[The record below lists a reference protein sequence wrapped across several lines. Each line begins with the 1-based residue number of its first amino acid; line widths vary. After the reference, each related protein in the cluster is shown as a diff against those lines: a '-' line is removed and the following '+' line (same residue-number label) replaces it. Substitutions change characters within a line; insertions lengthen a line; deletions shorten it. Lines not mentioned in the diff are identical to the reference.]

1 MQEPIYFVSGFYF
14 PIRSLGAFLGGV
26 GSLIPLGLGL
36 DAMRQFVLPGAP
48 SFIPTGW
55 EVLILV
61 GQTLLY
67 GVLSQV
73 ALRYLEQRARH
84 DARLLLRSS

>member
-1 MQEPIYFVSGFYF
+1 
-14 PIRSLGAFLGGV
+14 
-26 GSLIPLGLGL
+26 
-36 DAMRQFVLPGAP
+36 MRQFLLPGTG

-55 EVLILV
+55 EVLALV

-67 GVLSQV
+67 GLLSQL

>member
-1 MQEPIYFVSGFYF
+1 
-14 PIRSLGAFLGGV
+14 
-26 GSLIPLGLGL
+26 
-36 DAMRQFVLPGAP
+36 MRQFVLPGAP

-67 GVLSQV
+67 GLLSQV